1 MDARNLATVIAPN
14 LFRSASNNP
23 SELLNSVQSQ
33 TAFTRL
39 LICHLNV
46 DAEAALLNAT
56 VQDAGVEADYEV
68 ETAAEDVS
76 CNVHPPSSR

>member
-46 DAEAALLNAT
+46 DAEAALLDVT
-56 VQDAGVEADYEV
+56 PGVEMGGSTDRI
-68 ETAAEDVS
+68 ETGD
-76 CNVHPPSSR
+76 